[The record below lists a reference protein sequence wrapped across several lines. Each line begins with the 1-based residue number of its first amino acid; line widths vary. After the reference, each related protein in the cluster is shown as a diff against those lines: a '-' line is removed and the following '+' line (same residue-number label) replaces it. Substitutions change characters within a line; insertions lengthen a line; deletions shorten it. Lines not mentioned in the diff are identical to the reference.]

1 MYTITKLEEENK
13 LITVEQKSWYSA
25 QYDRVF
31 KDIFGVPKNK
41 KLLEAILK
49 PIIGEDVEI
58 IEYLRNELP
67 EDNLDIKRK
76 FVDLLVKTKDRYILI
91 ELNNG
96 LKSYTN
102 NRNFAYFSNISSS
115 HLKVGDE
122 YIELPDIDFYLISLD
137 FGLEEI
143 SGNKII
149 RNFGLIE
156 EETGEKFI
164 ENIKVISVNMDK
176 IMEKP
181 YNEKYKYLI
190 MLGLEKEELDNFYK
204 GDEIVEEFKKE
215 INKLNSDPEFIQWMS
230 AEEENQKVYKTDIGI
245 ARNEGIIEG
254 HASGL
259 EEGKLAIISKLL
271 SKGQTK
277 EQISEMLDMDLKE
290 LEKIVN

>member
-1 MYTITKLEEENK
+1 MYTITKLEKENK
-13 LITVEQKSWYSA
+13 LITVEQKTWYSA

-164 ENIKVISVNMDK
+164 KNIKVISVNMDK

-181 YNEKYKYLI
+181 YNEEYRYLI
-190 MLGLEKEELDNFYK
+190 MLGLEKEELDDFYK

-215 INKLNSDPEFIQWMS
+215 INKLNSDPKFIQWMS

-245 ARNEGIIEG
+245 ARNEG
-254 HASGL
+254 L
-259 EEGKLAIISKLL
+259 EEGQIKEKLAIITKLL

-277 EQISEMLDMDLKE
+277 EQISEMLDMS
-290 LEKIVN
+290 LEEIEEIVN